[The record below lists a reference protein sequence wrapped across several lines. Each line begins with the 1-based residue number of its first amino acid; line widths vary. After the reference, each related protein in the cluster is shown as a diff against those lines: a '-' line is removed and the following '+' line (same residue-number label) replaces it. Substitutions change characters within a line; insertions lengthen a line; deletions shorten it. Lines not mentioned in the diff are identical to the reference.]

1 MSALAVGVVFCA
13 GCGTQERSG
22 KSGQRVEVEGQT
34 SLNTPGGSSLTTSS
48 PSSTAALN
56 ESVKVSDPTLNAILR
71 RAIEQERY
79 RETSYRN
86 IVRGLGPQNPFV
98 NMIDSAVQQGETLE
112 QLASSFGQAL
122 GSTYVAG
129 EPAPKSLASACQLG
143 EKIETETIAL
153 YDGLL
158 LRISAYPEIT
168 LAFQNHRSASVDSH
182 LPAVQNCLAS
192 VSDQSLGNE
201 TGS

>member
-13 GCGTQERSG
+13 GCGTQEQTRERS
-22 KSGQRVEVEGQT
+22 QRVEVEGQT
-34 SLNTPGGSSLTTSS
+34 SLNTP
-48 PSSTAALN
+48 
-56 ESVKVSDPTLNAILR
+56 VKVSDPTLNAILR

-86 IVRGLGPQNPFV
+86 IVRGLGPQKPFV

-129 EPAPKSLASACQLG
+129 EPAPDNLASACQLG

-158 LRISAYPEIT
+158 LRVGAYPEVT
-168 LAFQNHRSASVDSH
+168 LAFQSHRSVSSDSH
-182 LPAVQNCLAS
+182 LPALQNCFGS
-192 VSDQSLGNE
+192 VSDQSLANQKGD
-201 TGS
+201 